1 MKFVFL
7 ISITEICI
15 NTQVQTLVMGYYVKS
30 TQPKKYESHCSNYT
44 SSSCGSYRHS
54 HSLSMC
60 QPNHL
65 ALTAPFQNPC
75 SLQQK
80 WKHSQKLSTSQQV
93 LSHTLGRSWDD
104 TKASHKTPTIEQTSH
119 SVPPFQAKVTQL
131 RPGPKL
137 QLDCLVSKTQ
147 AQATE

>member
-1 MKFVFL
+1 MKATAL
-7 ISITEICI
+7 I
-15 NTQVQTLVMGYYVKS
+15 TQAT
-30 TQPKKYESHCSNYT
+30 
-44 SSSCGSYRHS
+44 SSCGSYRHS

-147 AQATE
+147 A